1 MNKDDRIVLK
11 IDAMPV
17 STNRIWLKT
26 RNGRV
31 YLNPAYKAFKEIVA
45 LSIRGLRIP
54 DDWAFCCVDI
64 TVFPLRRNGDVDNY
78 IKSTLDAL
86 TSSGFWKDDKVVAE
100 VRCRFGAI
108 SEHGATLVI
117 VERREKKFFSLF
129 TDSILRSIYSIKTAI
144 LNNDRRT

>member
-1 MNKDDRIVLK
+1 MTTDKIVLN

-31 YLNPAYKAFKEIVA
+31 YLNPVYKEFKEIVA

-54 DDWAFCCVDI
+54 DDWPFCCVDI
-64 TVFPLRRNGDVDNY
+64 TVFPLRRNGDADNY

-86 TSSGFWKDDKVVAE
+86 TAAGFWKDDKVVAE
-100 VRCRFGAI
+100 VRCRFGAP
-108 SEHGATLVI
+108 SERGAELIV
-117 VERREKKFFSLF
+117 VERRASKFS
-129 TDSILRSIYSIKTAI
+129 
-144 LNNDRRT
+144 ND